1 MGEFFGMNDPAP
13 ARPAGAHPRGAACT
27 RADRLARERRIAFQD
42 GWELEEPDARFAL
55 PAPPASPAP
64 VRPRLIADVSAKAIV
79 RDTSPD
85 VPFDRAINPY
95 RGCEHGCVYC
105 FARPGHAAL
114 GLSPQTDFDT
124 KILVKRAAP
133 ALLAAELRAPA
144 YVCAPI
150 AIGADTDPYQ
160 PAETQER
167 VTRALLETLRAHR
180 HPLSVTT
187 KGALVTRD
195 ADILG
200 EMGRAGLAQV
210 TVSLTTLDSALSRAM
225 EPRAASPQARLRAIR
240 TLARAGVPVGVLIAP
255 IVPGLT
261 DHEIERMLEA
271 AAAAGASSAAWI
283 ALRVPPQIE
292 GSFVRWLH
300 EAMPER
306 AERVMNRVREL
317 HGDEARGAAP
327 GRGASGRGVSG
338 RGVCG
343 RGVSGRGVSGRGV
356 SGQVASGRAAGE
368 GGVWSGLI
376 RRRFEASARRLGLD
390 RKAAALRCDLFRVPA
405 QAGDQFTLF

>member
-300 EAMPER
+300 ETMPER

-327 GRGASGRGVSG
+327 GRGASGRGA
-338 RGVCG
+338 
-343 RGVSGRGVSGRGV
+343 SGRGV
-356 SGQVASGRAAGE
+356 SGQVASGRAASEGGASGRATSE

>member
-338 RGVCG
+338 RGV
-343 RGVSGRGVSGRGV
+343 